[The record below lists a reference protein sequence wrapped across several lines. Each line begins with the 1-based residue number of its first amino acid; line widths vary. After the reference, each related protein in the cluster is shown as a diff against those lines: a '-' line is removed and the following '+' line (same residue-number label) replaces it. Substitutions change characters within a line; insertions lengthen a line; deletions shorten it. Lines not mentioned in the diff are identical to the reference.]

1 MLKSDIYKPCETN
14 DFWLG
19 ELQQFALELESDNL
33 QSVAKSRDADK
44 MKPMM
49 MKNTSICFSMA
60 YYNLPN
66 CSPVNHKI
74 PMNPLYIPYI
84 DYIPDFLDDL
94 SCVFMAPPARRGGG
108 SAEDTSRK
116 MILDALW

>member
-49 MKNTSICFSMA
+49 MEEYVHMFSMA

-94 SCVFMAPPARRGGG
+94 SMCLHGASSTARWRLGRGYFP
-108 SAEDTSRK
+108 ED
-116 MILDALW
+116 DP